1 MLAHADV
8 RIYQNGLLAFP
19 YCSGHPA
26 CSRSPQ
32 KKMARLLGWL
42 PGPALSWM
50 ANGNQIERLVFA
62 GQGKSLLHLVIM
74 ESADGYS
81 SKPQRDGL

>member
-1 MLAHADV
+1 
-8 RIYQNGLLAFP
+8 
-19 YCSGHPA
+19 
-26 CSRSPQ
+26 
-32 KKMARLLGWL
+32 
-42 PGPALSWM
+42 M

-81 SKPQRDGL
+81 SKP